1 MNLVAIDTST
11 RHASVGVIS
20 DAGDRATRTWRS
32 NQNHGRELMP
42 AIIESL
48 SELSLTAP
56 DVTHV
61 AIALGPGGFSA
72 VRVGISAALGL
83 AVVRQLPVLG
93 IPTHDIEAAPYL
105 SEAIPD
111 APLYSLIPAGRNEIS
126 WTRHVSGSDT
136 DTTKGISAP
145 EELSSQL
152 EDGALVCGEA
162 SDLMAGYSAPSQFRG
177 STAPTRDPNILL
189 DLAIAKFDA
198 GISTTYEELRPIYA
212 RPPSISKPNPAK

>member
-1 MNLVAIDTST
+1 
-11 RHASVGVIS
+11 
-20 DAGDRATRTWRS
+20 
-32 NQNHGRELMP
+32 MP
-42 AIIESL
+42 AIIDSL
-48 SELSLTAP
+48 SELDLTAQ

-61 AIALGPGGFSA
+61 AVALGPGGFSA

-93 IPTHDIEAAPYL
+93 VPTHDIEAAPYL
-105 SEAIPD
+105 SEANPD

-136 DTTKGISAP
+136 DPIKGISAP

-152 EDGALVCGEA
+152 EAGALICGEA
-162 SDLMAGYSAPSQFRG
+162 CDLMAGHGAPSQFRG
-177 STAPTRDPNILL
+177 GAAPTRDPNTLL
-189 DLAIAKFDA
+189 DLAIAKFGAD
-198 GISTTYEELRPIYA
+198 ISTPYQELRPIYA